1 MVYCFHER
9 TPARQESREDYMM
22 SDRENALN
30 HSTTGWRHLFLRCF
44 QLMLLT
50 LMICHQAGTVQAAP
64 AVVLEEDR
72 GAYPLGLYLEYLE
85 DRDKRFSI
93 ENIGKNAP
101 FATSERESPNFGFT
115 SSVVWVTF
123 ATQVPSGNT
132 NRWFLEVGYPLLDNI
147 KLYTPEQD
155 GTYRVQEAGDKLPF
169 EQREIAYQKFIFTL
183 KSNPGLYTYY
193 LRIETTSSL
202 SVPLTILSEKKL
214 LSEVNRHQMLYGI
227 FYGALIIMILFNLL
241 LAVYTRDYTYCYYV
255 LYIIAFI
262 MVSLSMSGTGF
273 QYLWRNLPQL
283 NDMVPFTL
291 FFCIFWIMLF
301 TRSFLQTSVV
311 PVFDAILRITIL
323 ISALG
328 FCISPFMP
336 YALGIRLGAAYA
348 VFLVPLSLMA
358 GVLSIRKGIRQARFY
373 LLAFGFFL
381 AGVLLT
387 ALNRFGILPSTIFTV
402 WSFQIGSLMQIVLLS
417 FALGDRINIL
427 KREKEK
433 AQSEALRYQEWL
445 IESLKRTDQ
454 LKDEFLNNLSHELK
468 TPLAVIY
475 AYAELLREDDDG
487 DIEKLKSYGDKIYGN
502 IDKLKHYIEDLVLL
516 TDIEAHPSLIIEETR
531 ISDIIDRSLEKFS
544 PLISENRLEVRTDTR
559 VAQSIRADQKYLQ
572 KAVDSILKNAILF
585 NRPGGSISIST
596 DMHEAGDGAPKTLT
610 LTIADTGI
618 GIPEERIHQ
627 IWEKFY
633 RIDNSLT
640 YEVSG
645 VGVGLYLA
653 KRIIEL
659 HGGIVSAESNPG
671 RGSAFRIELPFESG
685 VGRA

>member
-1 MVYCFHER
+1 
-9 TPARQESREDYMM
+9 MM
-22 SDRENALN
+22 SRREKALN
-30 HSTTGWRHLFLRCF
+30 HSTITWKYLFSKWHMALSF
-44 QLMLLT
+44 LMFCLLT
-50 LMICHQAGTVQAAP
+50 ANIFAAP
-64 AVVLEEDR
+64 PVTLKEGKEVH
-72 GAYPLGLYLEYLE
+72 PLGLHLEYME
-85 DRDKRFSI
+85 DTFNKFSI
-93 ENIGKNAP
+93 ENIDKNSSFTA
-101 FATSERESPNFGFT
+101 SERETPNFGFT
-115 SSVVWVTF
+115 SSVVWVKF
-123 ATQVPSGNT
+123 AIRVPAGNK

-147 KLYTPEQD
+147 KLYIPEKD
-155 GTYRVQEAGDKLPF
+155 GTYRVKQAGDKLPF
-169 EQREIAYQKFIFTL
+169 GQREIEYQKFIFSL
-183 KSNPGLYTYY
+183 KNNPGLYTYY
-193 LRIETTSSL
+193 LRVWTTSSL
-202 SVPLTILSEKKL
+202 SIPLTVLSEKKL

-273 QYLWRNLPQL
+273 QYLWRSIPQL

-311 PVFDAILRITIL
+311 PAFDSFLLITIL
-323 ISALG
+323 ISAVG
-328 FCISPFMP
+328 FFFSPFMP
-336 YALGIRLGAAYA
+336 YSLGIRLGAAYA
-348 VFLVPLSLMA
+348 VFLVPLSLTA
-358 GVLSIRKGIRQARFY
+358 GVISIQKGIRQARFY

-381 AGVLLT
+381 AGVLLS

-433 AQSEALRYQEWL
+433 AQGEALRYQEWL
-445 IESLKRTDQ
+445 IESLRSTDK

-475 AYAELLREDDDG
+475 AYAELLREDDEG
-487 DIEKLKSYGDKIYGN
+487 DIEKLMSYGDKIYGN
-502 IDKLKHYIEDLVLL
+502 IDKLKNYIEDLVLI
-516 TDIEAHPSLIIEETR
+516 TDIEARPSLSIKVTNLREV
-531 ISDIIDRSLEKFS
+531 IDQSLEKFS
-544 PLISENRLEVRTDTR
+544 SLISENRLEVNTD
-559 VAQSIRADQKYLQ
+559 VGVDHSIRADEKYLQ

-585 NRPGGSISIST
+585 NRRGGRISISAVQADDT
-596 DMHEAGDGAPKTLT
+596 ATLS
-610 LTIADTGI
+610 IEDTGI
-618 GIPEERIHQ
+618 GMPDDRIHQ

-645 VGVGLYLA
+645 VGIGLFLA

-659 HGGIVSAESNPG
+659 HGGTVSVESELD
-671 RGSAFRIELPFESG
+671 RGSRFRIELPSEPG
-685 VGRA
+685 VG